1 MKILSKIFKAIQRFF
16 YPSVD
21 ELPDSCKPVVEKA
34 KTPPFQE
41 TDNPLI
47 KKTEPAPLPPI
58 PPVNPP
64 KKASK
69 RIDITSDAP
78 KPKRKRYHN
87 RKKGNPDI
95 L

>member
-1 MKILSKIFKAIQRFF
+1 MKLLNNIWKAIVAFF
-16 YPSVD
+16 SS
-21 ELPDSCKPVVEKA
+21 E
-34 KTPPFQE
+34 TPACNVPA
-41 TDNPLI
+41 TDNTYVAPKPEAKVKPLY
-47 KKTEPAPLPPI
+47 PDVAAPLPPI

-69 RIDITSDAP
+69 RIDITSDTES

-87 RKKGNPDI
+87 KKKKGNPDT